1 MICFLTKRVA
11 LLAVIS
17 TLVVFF
23 VRGWD
28 FFIVAGIFFGAAFA
42 IFKIELN
49 YKNLLS
55 MCSLGKRR
63 SSMFFISSQLTC
75 FALLLISILI
85 DVRLFAGL
93 AAGYLLAPA
102 VICLNGITEKTGLT
116 HNGWGE
122 RSEIDG

>member
-1 MICFLTKRVA
+1 MIVFLTKRVA

-17 TLVVFF
+17 SLAVFF

-28 FFIVAGIFFGAAFA
+28 FFIVAGIFFGAVFA
-42 IFKIELN
+42 VFKIELN

-63 SSMFFISSQLTC
+63 SLMFFISSQLIC

-116 HNGWGE
+116 RNGWGE